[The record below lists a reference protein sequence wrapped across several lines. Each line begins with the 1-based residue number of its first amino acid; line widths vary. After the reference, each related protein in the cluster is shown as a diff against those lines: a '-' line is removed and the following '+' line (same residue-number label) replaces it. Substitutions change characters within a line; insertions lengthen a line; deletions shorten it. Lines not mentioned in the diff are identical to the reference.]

1 MAISFSAHIRR
12 MTMNTRH
19 LRKGDIVELITDANA
34 IPAGV
39 YKVLDNKDE
48 FLVFQVGTSIQ
59 FGVAAEFWG
68 NFMRP
73 VNSSNTPVTSTTDFM
88 KRYSALLQKI
98 RAADE
103 PMTPYKFTFCAMDSK
118 LMRKSGLRKPI
129 KRGRNKMGEVIH

>member
-1 MAISFSAHIRR
+1 
-12 MTMNTRH
+12 MNTRH
-19 LRKGDIVELITDANA
+19 LRKGDIVELTTDANA

-73 VNSSNTPVTSTTDFM
+73 VNSSNTSVTSTTDFV
-88 KRYSALLQKI
+88 KRYAALLEKI
-98 RAADE
+98 RSADA
-103 PMTPYKFTFCAMDSK
+103 PMTPYKFTFCAMDAK
-118 LMRKSGLRKPI
+118 LMKKSGLMKVI
-129 KRGRNKMGEVIH
+129 KRRAKKMENLVH